1 MSNPLRSEVGALG
14 FVRQN
19 GLQRNRSSFRGI
31 GGRPQGLDEAPL
43 PNHAPQRPSPRPWA
57 TDPQQQQLQ
66 QLQQQQQLNGAA
78 ARGVGAVVSNPAG
91 PGAPLR
97 GEAPGPVLGAGS
109 KSIGS
114 FIRASPGG
122 GLLRGGASP
131 AEGEATASPG
141 DGAAPAAP
149 AAPAAAAAAVPAA
162 AVTTLA
168 ALAGFTPDAELREDL
183 AACKSRLDAAGLRLS
198 GQDNAVKALERSVAA
213 LREEYTKVSQATD
226 AQSVLRLEACE
237 RALGRLDAGFQEFSS
252 RFQRELRS
260 AEQSFAEVGGV
271 GGGDAQVPLPCRLLQ
286 DEPDGL
292 RALETV
298 HLFLPMHRDEAGV
311 PCLHR
316 KRFSPRL
323 GAVRSSSFRLQ
334 EPDGEPRVCFV

>member
-57 TDPQQQQLQ
+57 TDPQQQQ
-66 QLQQQQQLNGAA
+66 QLNGAA
-78 ARGVGAVVSNPAG
+78 RGLGAVVGGPAG

-122 GLLRGGASP
+122 GFPRGGASQ
-131 AEGEATASPG
+131 AEGEAAASLG
-141 DGAAPAAP
+141 DGAAP
-149 AAPAAAAAAVPAA
+149 AAAAAVPAA

-260 AEQSFAEVGGV
+260 AEQSFAEVGGL
-271 GGGDAQVPLPCRLLQ
+271 GCGDAQVPLPCKLLQ

>member
-19 GLQRNRSSFRGI
+19 GLQRTRSSFRGI

-57 TDPQQQQLQ
+57 TDPQQQ
-66 QLQQQQQLNGAA
+66 LNGAA
-78 ARGVGAVVSNPAG
+78 RGLGAVASGPAG

-114 FIRASPGG
+114 FIRTSPGG

-131 AEGEATASPG
+131 AEGEATASLG
-141 DGAAPAAP
+141 DGAAPAP
-149 AAPAAAAAAVPAA
+149 TAAAAAAVPAA

-260 AEQSFAEVGGV
+260 AEQSFAEVGGIG

-286 DEPDGL
+286 DEPDGF

-298 HLFLPMHRDEAGV
+298 HLFLPLHRDEAGV